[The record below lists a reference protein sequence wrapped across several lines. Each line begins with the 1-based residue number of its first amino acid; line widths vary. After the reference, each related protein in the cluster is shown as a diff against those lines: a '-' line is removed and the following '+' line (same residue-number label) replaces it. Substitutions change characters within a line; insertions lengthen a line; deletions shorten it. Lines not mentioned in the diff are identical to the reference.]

1 MARVK
6 LSPLLTSIS
15 GSIGALT
22 IQRNKYG
29 ISARQK
35 PLPKRLLSP
44 AQYIVRQHMI
54 TIQAAW
60 QALSDDDRLQW
71 NRFPDFSGQT
81 INRDKSIKLSGH
93 ALYLKYQMFR
103 LIAGFPLLT
112 VITYHT
118 MPTPAVL
125 YGLSLDVADFLID
138 VGPEQDP
145 TESFFLFSISMPKR
159 EGTAPSQQGL
169 RYMYV
174 VPAIN
179 TYFDI
184 TESYKA
190 AFGNVPL
197 VESWF
202 NYSIRTFST
211 LSPIYSGI
219 TYGKMIYEIA

>member
-15 GSIGALT
+15 GSIGTLT

-29 ISARQK
+29 ITARQK
-35 PLPKRLLSP
+35 PLPKKSLSP
-44 AQYIVRQHMI
+44 AQYTVRQHML

-81 INRDKSIKLSGH
+81 INRDRSVKLSGH

-103 LIAGFPLLT
+103 LTAGFSLLT
-112 VITYHT
+112 TITYLT
-118 MPTPAVL
+118 MPTPILL
-125 YGLSLDVADFLID
+125 YGLSLDAAAFLID
-138 VGPEQDP
+138 VGPEPDP
-145 TESFFLFSISMPKR
+145 DEIFFLFSISNPKQ
-159 EGTAPSQQGL
+159 EGAAPSRSGL

-174 VPAIN
+174 TPAEN

-184 TESYKA
+184 TDSYKA
-190 AFGNVPL
+190 VFGIVPTANTY
-197 VESWF
+197 F
-202 NYSIRTFST
+202 NYSIRSFST